1 MNFELSDRTKEFQER
16 LQAFMDERVY
26 PAEAVYRQQLADSG
40 ETHFHPPVMEELKE
54 EARRR
59 GLWNLFLPGDEHG
72 AGLTNLEYAPLAE
85 IMGRTGIAAEACNC
99 NAPDTGNM
107 EVLTQF
113 GSDEQ
118 KDRWLRPLLD
128 GEIRSAFAMTEPDV
142 ASSDATNID
151 TRIVRD
157 GDEYV
162 INGRKWWITGVA
174 DERCRIL
181 IVMGKTDMD
190 AEPHWQQSMVLVPID
205 APGVEVVRH
214 LPIFGYQDQHG
225 HAEIVFRNVRVPITN
240 LLAEEGDGFKI
251 AQARLGPGRI
261 HHAMRAIGMAER
273 ALALMVDRAKSR
285 VAFGQHLS
293 EQGVVRDLIAESRM
307 EIDQARLYVYK
318 TAWLI
323 DQYGAKG
330 ARTEIAGIK
339 VAAPAMATRVI
350 DRAIEVFG
358 GMGVSDDTPLAY
370 FYAWARVLRI
380 VDGPDAVHRRSIAR
394 DELPHAGEKVVLR
407 QVCRDARLR
416 ELELLERPHVDLEV
430 AWDREEEA
438 LRVDLRRVRD
448 ERRVAAQRGR
458 SPSGVRSSSMRRL
471 AVRFGPR
478 GWNSE

>member
-1 MNFELSDRTKEFQER
+1 MI
-16 LQAFMDERVY
+16 A
-26 PAEAVYRQQLADSG
+26 PEA
-40 ETHFHPPVMEELKE
+40 
-54 EARRR
+54 
-59 GLWNLFLPGDEHG
+59 
-72 AGLTNLEYAPLAE
+72 
-85 IMGRTGIAAEACNC
+85 INC
-99 NAPDTGNM
+99 QAPDTGNM
-107 EVLTQF
+107 ETLELFATP
-113 GSDEQ
+113 EQ
-118 KDRWLRPLLD
+118 RAQWLEPLLA

-190 AEPHWQQSMVLVPID
+190 AEPHRQQSMVLVPID
-205 APGVEVVRH
+205 TPGVEVVRQ

-225 HAEIVFRNVRVPITN
+225 HAEIVFRDVRVPVTN
-240 LLAEEGDGFKI
+240 LLAGEGDGFKI

-394 DELPHAGEKVVLR
+394 DEL
-407 QVCRDARLR
+407 
-416 ELELLERPHVDLEV
+416 
-430 AWDREEEA
+430 
-438 LRVDLRRVRD
+438 RRTAPYV
-448 ERRVAAQRGR
+448 G
-458 SPSGVRSSSMRRL
+458 
-471 AVRFGPR
+471 
-478 GWNSE
+478 